1 MAKRRSGRTAR
12 VARPG
17 YAMVSV
23 SARDANGFV
32 HHYDDIE
39 ASLDSL
45 REAIA
50 VLQRTSARDD
60 AAPRHGTG
68 PWPDTRRFPVD
79 PGRRGT
85 FAVVR
90 QALWRLRRA

>member
-1 MAKRRSGRTAR
+1 MAKRRFGRAAR

-50 VLQRTSARDD
+50 ILQRPSTHDD
-60 AAPRHGTG
+60 AAPR
-68 PWPDTRRFPVD
+68 
-79 PGRRGT
+79 
-85 FAVVR
+85 
-90 QALWRLRRA
+90 